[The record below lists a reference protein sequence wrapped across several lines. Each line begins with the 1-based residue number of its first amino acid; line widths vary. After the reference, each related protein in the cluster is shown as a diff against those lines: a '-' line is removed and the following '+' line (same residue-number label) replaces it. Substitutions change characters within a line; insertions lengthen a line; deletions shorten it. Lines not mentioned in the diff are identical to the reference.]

1 MSRALVGQADQVT
14 VRPDQ
19 LTPTQSHAS
28 EEVVMVSR
36 ALVGLADQV
45 TVRPDQVTP
54 TQPHT
59 SEEVVMVSRA
69 MAQNSHTNF
78 S

>member
-1 MSRALVGQADQVT
+1 MVGQADQVT

-19 LTPTQSHAS
+19 VTPTQSHAS

-54 TQPHT
+54 
-59 SEEVVMVSRA
+59 
-69 MAQNSHTNF
+69 F
-78 S
+78 

>member
-1 MSRALVGQADQVT
+1 MVSRAMVGQADQVI
-14 VRPDQ
+14 
-19 LTPTQSHAS
+19 
-28 EEVVMVSR
+28 
-36 ALVGLADQV
+36 
-45 TVRPDQVTP
+45 VRPDQVTP

-69 MAQNSHTNF
+69 LAQNSHTNF